1 MRLTLAFLL
10 LAATPAIAQQPAPV
24 PDASVSDGPARSFTG
39 SDLFGLTIA
48 ADPQISPDGKTIVY
62 VRRTGDV
69 MTDKMQSSLWLIDI
83 ASGRQTPFATDGSSP
98 RWSPDGSRIA
108 YAARDGEGSQLFV
121 RGIGAAQGAR
131 ITSFPGD
138 PQALAWSPDGTRL
151 AYIATVAGEGTK
163 LGAAPAKPEGA
174 KWAEPLTII
183 DRVNYRND
191 GPGYVKPGYD
201 HLFVVG
207 ADGGAARQLTYGK
220 FDDGGPLSWTPDG
233 RSIVFAAIRGPAAD
247 RQVMNSD
254 VIAVDAASG
263 TMRTLTTRDGPDA
276 QPRVA
281 PDGSKIAWLGFDD
294 KRRSYENTQLYVGDR
309 DAAAPRSLTATLDRG
324 IEDAVWAADGRS
336 LYASYDDHGQRRVAR
351 IGVDGRVTPL
361 IDNVGGGGLDRP
373 YTGGDF
379 SVSKGGTIAYT
390 GGDASAPAD
399 VWVLAGGKPRRLTT
413 LNAVLTGSKALAPV
427 RKIAVTAP
435 DGRPID
441 AWLATPPGR
450 VAGQRV
456 PLILEIHGGPNAAYG
471 PGFATDMQ
479 LYAAAGYAVLWTNP
493 RGSTSYGADF
503 ANLIDKTYPAADYD
517 DLIASVDAAIA
528 DGTADP
534 DNLFVT
540 GGSGGGLL
548 TAWIVGKTDRF
559 KAAATQKPVINWISE
574 ALTMDNTLF
583 TSRYWFTKLPWED
596 PMSYWNRSP
605 LSIVGNVKTPTLVVV
620 GGDDYR
626 TPVSES
632 EQYYA
637 ALQIR
642 GVPTALVKVPGA
654 SHGGLAARPSQS
666 AAKASAIIAWF
677 DRYRKPAAA
686 PAQGAAQ

>member
-10 LAATPAIAQQPAPV
+10 LAATPAFAQQQPAAPV
-24 PDASVSDGPARSFTG
+24 PDAPTRSFTG

-69 MTDKMQSSLWLIDI
+69 MTDTMKSSLWLIDV

-98 RWSPDGSRIA
+98 RWSPDGARIA

-121 RGIGAAQGAR
+121 RWLSGSTSAR
-131 ITSFPGD
+131 VTSFPGD
-138 PQALAWSPDGTRL
+138 PQALAWSPDGTKL

-163 LGAAPAKPEGA
+163 LGTQPPKPEGA

-254 VIAVDAASG
+254 VIAVDATSG

-276 QPRVA
+276 QPRVS
-281 PDGSKIAWLGFDD
+281 PDGAKIAWLGFDD

-309 DAAAPRSLTATLDRG
+309 DAASPRSLTATLDRA
-324 IEDAVWAADGRS
+324 IEDAVWSADGRS
-336 LYASYDDHGQRRVAR
+336 LYASYDDRGQRRVAR
-351 IGVDGRVTPL
+351 IGVDGRVTQL
-361 IDNVGGGGLDRP
+361 IDNVAGGGLDRP
-373 YTGGDF
+373 YTGGEF

-450 VAGQRV
+450 VSGQRV

-493 RGSTSYGADF
+493 RGSTSYGAEF

-517 DLIASVDAAIA
+517 DLIASVDATIA
-528 DGTADP
+528 EGTADP

-548 TAWIVGKTDRF
+548 TAWIIGKTDRF

-605 LSIVGNVKTPTLVVV
+605 LSLVGNVKTPTLVVV

-677 DRYRKPAAA
+677 DRYRKPAGATT

>member
-1 MRLTLAFLL
+1 M
-10 LAATPAIAQQPAPV
+10 P
-24 PDASVSDGPARSFTG
+24 DGPTRSFTG

-69 MTDKMQSSLWLIDI
+69 MTDKMQSSLWLIDV

-98 RWSPDGSRIA
+98 RWSPDGARIA

-121 RGIGAAQGAR
+121 RWLSGSTSAR
-131 ITSFPGD
+131 VTSFPGD
-138 PQALAWSPDGTRL
+138 PQALAWSPDGTKL

-163 LGAAPAKPEGA
+163 LGTQPPKPEGA

-254 VIAVDAASG
+254 VIAVDATSG

-276 QPRVA
+276 QPRVS
-281 PDGSKIAWLGFDD
+281 PDGAKIAWLGFDD

-309 DAAAPRSLTATLDRG
+309 DAASPRSLTATLDRA
-324 IEDAVWAADGRS
+324 IEDAVWSADGRS

-361 IDNVGGGGLDRP
+361 IDNVAGGGLDRP
-373 YTGGDF
+373 YTGGEF

-413 LNAVLTGSKALAPV
+413 LNAVLTGSKALAQV

-441 AWLATPPGR
+441 AWLATPSGR
-450 VAGQRV
+450 AAGQRV

-493 RGSTSYGADF
+493 RGSTSYGAEF

-517 DLIASVDAAIA
+517 DLIASVDAAIK

-605 LSIVGNVKTPTLVVV
+605 LSLVGNVKTPTLVVV

-677 DRYRKPAAA
+677 DRYRKPAGATT

>member
-10 LAATPAIAQQPAPV
+10 LATTPAFAQQQPTAPL
-24 PDASVSDGPARSFTG
+24 SEGPTRSFTG

-69 MTDKMQSSLWLIDI
+69 MTDKMQSSLWLIDV

-138 PQALAWSPDGTRL
+138 PQALAWSPDDTRL

-163 LGAAPAKPEGA
+163 LGTQPPKPEGA

-254 VIAVDAASG
+254 VIAVDAVSG

-276 QPRVA
+276 QPRVS
-281 PDGSKIAWLGFDD
+281 PDGAKIAWLGFDD

-309 DAAAPRSLTATLDRG
+309 DAASPRSLTATLDRG

-336 LYASYDDHGQRRVAR
+336 LYASYDDHGQRKVAR
-351 IGVDGRVTPL
+351 IGVDGRVSPL
-361 IDNVGGGGLDRP
+361 IDNVAGGGLDRP

>member
-1 MRLTLAFLL
+1 MRLTLALLL
-10 LAATPAIAQQPAPV
+10 LAATPAFAQQQPAAPI
-24 PDASVSDGPARSFTG
+24 PDGPTRSFTG

-69 MTDKMQSSLWLIDI
+69 MTDKMQSSLWLIDV

-98 RWSPDGSRIA
+98 RWSPDGARIA

-121 RGIGAAQGAR
+121 RWLSGSTSAR
-131 ITSFPGD
+131 VTSFPGD
-138 PQALAWSPDGTRL
+138 PQALAWSPDGTKL

-163 LGAAPAKPEGA
+163 LGTQPPKPEGA

-254 VIAVDAASG
+254 VIAVDATSG

-276 QPRVA
+276 QPRVS
-281 PDGSKIAWLGFDD
+281 PDGAKIAWLGFDD
-294 KRRSYENTQLYVGDR
+294 NRRSYENTQLYVGDR
-309 DAAAPRSLTATLDRG
+309 DAASPRSLTATLDRA
-324 IEDAVWAADGRS
+324 IEDAVWSADGRS

-361 IDNVGGGGLDRP
+361 IDNVAGGGLDRP
-373 YTGGDF
+373 YTGGEF

-413 LNAVLTGSKALAPV
+413 LNTVLTGSKALAPV

-493 RGSTSYGADF
+493 RGSTSYGAEF

-605 LSIVGNVKTPTLVVV
+605 LSLVGNVKTPTLVVV

-677 DRYRKPAAA
+677 DRYRKPAGATT
-686 PAQGAAQ
+686 PAHGAAQ

>member
-1 MRLTLAFLL
+1 MRLTLALLL
-10 LAATPAIAQQPAPV
+10 LAATPAFAQQQPVAPV
-24 PDASVSDGPARSFTG
+24 PDGPTRSFNG

-69 MTDKMQSSLWLIDI
+69 MTDKMQSSLWLIDV

-98 RWSPDGSRIA
+98 RWSPDGARIA

-121 RGIGAAQGAR
+121 RWLSGSTSAR
-131 ITSFPGD
+131 VTSFPGD
-138 PQALAWSPDGTRL
+138 PQALAWSPDGTKL

-163 LGAAPAKPEGA
+163 LGTQPPKPEGA

-254 VIAVDAASG
+254 VIAVDATSG

-276 QPRVA
+276 QPRVS

-294 KRRSYENTQLYVGDR
+294 KRRSYENVQLYVGDR
-309 DAAAPRSLTATLDRG
+309 DAASPRSLTATLDRA
-324 IEDAVWAADGRS
+324 IEDAVWSADGRS

-351 IGVDGRVTPL
+351 VGVDGRVTPL
-361 IDNVGGGGLDRP
+361 IDNVAGGGLDRP
-373 YTGGDF
+373 YTGGEF

-493 RGSTSYGADF
+493 RGSTSYGAEF

-517 DLIASVDAAIA
+517 DLIASVDAAIK

-605 LSIVGNVKTPTLVVV
+605 LSLVGNVKTPTLVVV

-686 PAQGAAQ
+686 TAPAQGAAQ